1 MLISTD
7 MHDYDHRD
15 ITEKESMYYKQLLM
29 QTGEIGMIGF
39 VIDIIT
45 GLFPVDGKSFLEF
58 GWNF

>member
-1 MLISTD
+1 
-7 MHDYDHRD
+7 
-15 ITEKESMYYKQLLM
+15 M

-58 GWNF
+58 GLNF